1 MLLNTL
7 DPMYISVTPRHL
19 FGSERSP
26 LFGTGTSC
34 PSYHSAKSASPSQY
48 WLKKVRRC
56 ARFALLRNLN
66 AFGGTLSRPGALSF
80 ANFAIAVLSSAYEIG
95 LFNPCIV

>member
-7 DPMYISVTPRHL
+7 DLMSISVTPRHL
-19 FGSERSP
+19 SGLERSP

-34 PSYHSAKSASPSQY
+34 PSCHSEKSASPSQY

-56 ARFALLRNLN
+56 ARFALLSDLN
-66 AFGGTLSRPGALSF
+66 AFGGTLLSPVALSF
-80 ANFAIAVLSSAYEIG
+80 ASFEIAVLSYAHEIG
-95 LFNPCIV
+95 LFNSCIV